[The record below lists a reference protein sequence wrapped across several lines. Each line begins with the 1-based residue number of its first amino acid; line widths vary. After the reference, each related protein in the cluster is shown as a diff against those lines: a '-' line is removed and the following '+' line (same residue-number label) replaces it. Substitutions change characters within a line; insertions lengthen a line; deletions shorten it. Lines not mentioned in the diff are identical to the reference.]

1 MKLKI
6 TILSFLFITLI
17 ATSQSGTSQFKQ
29 IDSLFIEWNTPN
41 HPGGVIGVMQNGE
54 IIFSKAYGL
63 ASMEY
68 LVPNSTGTI
77 FNTGSVSKQFTAMG
91 IIRLHQQ
98 GKLSFDDDIRK
109 YITELPN
116 FGETI
121 TIRHLLHHTS
131 GLRSFHAVLGLAG
144 WRGDDARTNEDI
156 NRFMSKQQDL
166 NFKPGDEYLYCN
178 TGYMFMVNIIEKVTD
193 TEFKDWMKQ
202 EIFEP
207 LGMINTYVEDNY
219 SRITANNATSYY
231 ARKINTFERA
241 VAYWGYIGSGNMHST
256 SADLLKWLSNF
267 YNPKAGWENS
277 FTLIQTLDKLNNGEK
292 NNYAFG
298 VSLDEVNGHKR
309 IQHGGAIGGFRSY
322 VSVFPKEKLSIAVLT
337 NFSSSGIGQKSKKI
351 AQIILEDNTKVAK
364 AIKKP
369 KPIKLSNQQ
378 LKKYEASYWND
389 NKNYIRRIYL
399 KNDTLRYYRSEKS
412 EDTIIP
418 IGKNEFQL
426 LTNTAD
432 VRLTFNLT
440 NTQKVMLVS
449 VDGDKPEILTSFDPI
464 KPSQKELE
472 DYTGVFYSPELETS
486 YTIFMEDE
494 KLKWHHPRHGDFDI
508 KILKKDVLEGKWP
521 LATIKYIRNK
531 NNKITG
537 IRVSNGRVK
546 HAWFKKLDSK
556 FKI

>member
-1 MKLKI
+1 
-6 TILSFLFITLI
+6 
-17 ATSQSGTSQFKQ
+17 
-29 IDSLFIEWNTPN
+29 
-41 HPGGVIGVMQNGE
+41 
-54 IIFSKAYGL
+54 
-63 ASMEY
+63 
-68 LVPNSTGTI
+68 
-77 FNTGSVSKQFTAMG
+77 
-91 IIRLHQQ
+91 
-98 GKLSFDDDIRK
+98 
-109 YITELPN
+109 
-116 FGETI
+116 
-121 TIRHLLHHTS
+121 
-131 GLRSFHAVLGLAG
+131 
-144 WRGDDARTNEDI
+144 
-156 NRFMSKQQDL
+156 
-166 NFKPGDEYLYCN
+166 
-178 TGYMFMVNIIEKVTD
+178 
-193 TEFKDWMKQ
+193 
-202 EIFEP
+202 
-207 LGMINTYVEDNY
+207 
-219 SRITANNATSYY
+219 
-231 ARKINTFERA
+231 
-241 VAYWGYIGSGNMHST
+241 MHST

-494 KLKWHHPRHGDFDI
+494 KLKWHHPRHGNFDI